1 MNVSSLAA
9 QQAFP
14 SWGVYCAGKAARDMY
29 HSTLAA
35 EQRLKWQ
42 DVESS
47 KGSREIKVLNYAPGP
62 LDTNMQATIRT
73 AEQNDASLGTV
84 YTDMKHQNLLLDP
97 LVSAEKLL
105 LLLNTPGSFESGEH
119 VDYYDDLKLPA
130 VETF

>member
-1 MNVSSLAA
+1 
-9 QQAFP
+9 
-14 SWGVYCAGKAARDMY
+14 MY

-62 LDTNMQATIRT
+62 LDTNMQATIRV
-73 AEQNDASLGTV
+73 AEQNDGSLGTV
-84 YTDMKHQNLLLDP
+84 YTDMKQQNLLLDP

-105 LLLNTPGSFESGEH
+105 LLLNTPGSFKSGEH
-119 VDYYDDLKLPA
+119 VDYYDDLKLPS
-130 VETF
+130 VGDL